1 MGTMNLKKIT
11 DSTLGRF
18 VTGLSDEMGV
28 SQPSRLAAAMAYYG
42 MFSFAPAIFVTIAVA
57 SIFIGQLAA
66 SGQLFNQ
73 LARVVGPDT
82 ARFVYDLVVNVSVS
96 ASEGNPLITLISVL
110 ALLYA
115 ASGLFVNLKYSLNTI
130 WDVPLATYSG
140 IIGFIKTRLLAFVM
154 VISLGLLL
162 VLTTFGSLVVAV
174 LDSFFKW
181 GGFVPTV
188 NFFTSVVLLAVSL
201 LLVYKIVPDT
211 RIAWRDVWLGAVLTA
226 LLIRVGAALVGIY
239 LSLSNFGSA
248 FEAAGALAVL
258 LLAIYYLAMIF
269 LFGAIFTKV
278 YASMFGS
285 RATPEMEER

>member
-1 MGTMNLKKIT
+1 MNLKKIT